1 MNEYKTWAI
10 KCRSIITPYFS
21 TGCVEFVK
29 RSFMHQGSK
38 AEFKEG
44 ESEMELV
51 HFVGL
56 NSKNLVLNPSVFAY
70 VAVHGIPT

>member
-1 MNEYKTWAI
+1 MTEYKPWAI
-10 KCRSIITPYFS
+10 KCRSIITPYRC

-29 RSFMHQGSK
+29 HSLHQECK

-44 ESEMELV
+44 EGEMERV

-56 NSKNLVLNPSVFAY
+56 NSKNLVLNLSVFAY
-70 VAVHGIPT
+70 VLVHGILT